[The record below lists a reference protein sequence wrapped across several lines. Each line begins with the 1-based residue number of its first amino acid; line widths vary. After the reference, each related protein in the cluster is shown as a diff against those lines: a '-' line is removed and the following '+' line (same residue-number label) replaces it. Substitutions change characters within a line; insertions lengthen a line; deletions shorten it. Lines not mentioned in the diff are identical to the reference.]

1 MSVPYLKAVR
11 YVVPLREGGSLPAIV
26 DGDNGEQYV
35 LKFRGAGQGAKA
47 IVAELIAAGL
57 ATALG
62 LPVPPY
68 AVLELEKGFGEAE
81 PDPEIQDLLR
91 GSIGLNFGLGYL
103 PGALGYDPVADEDMV
118 AEELASDIV
127 WFDAYISNVDRTVRN
142 PNLLIWR
149 DKLWLIDHGASLYFH
164 HTGGDWTQRAAD
176 RFTYIEKHILLARA
190 TMLEASDARLSALL
204 TKEVIEAVVADVPD
218 EWLDEEPETQ
228 RRAYVRYLVD
238 RLASPRGWVEEAE
251 DARRRAQ

>member
-1 MSVPYLKAVR
+1 MAGSNSWRLPGTLRAAGVPEGTAVLGAGGKWRNDALCFDRMSVPYLKAVR

-103 PGALGYDPVADEDMV
+103 PGGVGL
-118 AEELASDIV
+118 
-127 WFDAYISNVDRTVRN
+127 
-142 PNLLIWR
+142 
-149 DKLWLIDHGASLYFH
+149 
-164 HTGGDWTQRAAD
+164 
-176 RFTYIEKHILLARA
+176 
-190 TMLEASDARLSALL
+190 
-204 TKEVIEAVVADVPD
+204 
-218 EWLDEEPETQ
+218 
-228 RRAYVRYLVD
+228 
-238 RLASPRGWVEEAE
+238 
-251 DARRRAQ
+251 